1 MNKKVI
7 TTYLRAFISL
17 SGLLLAPGFANGQI
31 FYVDNGETLPG
42 AKVWLT
48 AKAELPPYSP
58 PKNPDGTPNLQGQWS
73 GIGGDGTS
81 HLEAHEYLD
90 PTTPAQ
96 DSFVSY
102 PENGVVPYTPWAMEK
117 RKEILAGLGQNWSGL
132 EDEGEL
138 LYTPPTAYCLEFMPV
153 FSFENTQII
162 QRPGSVILLGATT
175 YRVIYT
181 DGRRPLDDEVKLWF
195 GSSRGHW
202 EGDTLV
208 VEVSNLNG
216 LGWFDMAGLYYTENT
231 RFIERWTMV
240 DADTIDYEIT
250 VEDPSVYSQPWKMN
264 FAKRRPGT
272 GPGRV
277 GTREVSAVAANAP
290 PVVDPYAGE
299 IWETSCFEGN
309 SFVQSEVR
317 RIGYKWFRGVKPPVE
332 SN

>member
-1 MNKKVI
+1 MMINKLIVTRPKAI
-7 TTYLRAFISL
+7 TLFWV
-17 SGLLLAPGFANGQI
+17 LLAAPGFVLGQI
-31 FYVDNGETLPG
+31 FYVDNGERLPG
-42 AKVWLT
+42 ASAWIE
-48 AKAELPPYSP
+48 AKADLPPYSP
-58 PKNPDGTPNLQGQWS
+58 PKTPDGTPNFQGQWG

-81 HLEAHEYLD
+81 YLEAHEYLD

-102 PENGVVPYTPWAMEK
+102 PEDGVVPYTPWGLQ
-117 RKEILAGLGQNWSGL
+117 RRQEILAGLGQNWSGL

-138 LYTPPTAYCLEFMPV
+138 LYTPPSAYCLEFMPV
-153 FSFENTQII
+153 FSFENTRII
-162 QRPGSVILLGATT
+162 QRPDSVILLGGTT
-175 YRVIYT
+175 YRVVYT
-181 DGRRPLDDEVKLWF
+181 DGRPHLNEDVKLWF

-216 LGWFDMAGLYYTENT
+216 MGWFDMSGLYYTENT

-250 VEDPSVYSQPWKMN
+250 VVDPTIYTQPWKMN

-277 GTREVSAVAANAP
+277 GTRMATAVNLNAP
-290 PVVDPYAGE
+290 RVVDPYAGE
-299 IWETSCFEGN
+299 AWETSCYEGN
-309 SFVQSEVR
+309 RMIQNDLHSL
-317 RIGYKWFRGVKPPVE
+317 GYQWFRGVNPPSE
-332 SN
+332 